1 MLAMAGPTPA
11 NTKIR
16 VAMNSHRYAL
26 REAMQKE
33 SSNVPKAIFTIF
45 ANHLK
50 TKES

>member
-1 MLAMAGPTPA
+1 MAGPTSA

-33 SSNVPKAIFTIF
+33 SSNTTTFSFYNNV
-45 ANHLK
+45 
-50 TKES
+50 